1 MQFLQV
7 QVGTD
12 GKRVCA
18 CVSVEEPTIAIEN
31 QQPTWTTQPD
41 SKLNSRRNRKTP
53 VVFVVVV
60 VAKVFSVQ
68 SLGGLAPLLRH

>member
-31 QQPTWTTQPD
+31 QQQPTWTTQPD

-60 VAKVFSVQ
+60 AKVFSVQ